1 MYINYDD
8 QAPARVIGSFTHSKN
23 EEFKNGITSLM
34 EGFKGQMG
42 VDPLRDIYTILE
54 NDVLAEQ
61 YKDALIGDIL
71 DTEFDD
77 PYLNLMPKKLEQ
89 VYENSAMTIL
99 KENYGAPQLNPIV
112 GYTLPILKKNFIENH
127 GKDIV
132 MTEVP
137 SKPVIKLSF
146 ERKFLKDKEGK
157 KYYVPEIFYDDS
169 YKEVSAKAKGKPIS
183 NKWYPEAGALPMQ
196 DLNLLNESGGTIEA
210 RDRLAFDFCIDAVK
224 LNIDGEEV
232 VKEGL
237 SIKPDISSNS
247 SFNYRI
253 KHTKKDGTVVEE
265 LLTGAVDFYHGT
277 VTIATSG
284 ALCKQVRFGGHLSN
298 ENNVQTIELD
308 GEREIVTWM
317 IGEGE
322 RINAPLT
329 IEKIKD
335 MRALAG
341 IDVTAEAVS
350 DMSVALTNFEDNHI
364 MSYLHDSLAIWKDKK
379 DLPFGYTGGFVETAV
394 FNCVPDHGLLTQ
406 SDYIEKEMKFR
417 FNRLLSKLKTKLLT
431 TDMMFVAY
439 GHPNNIELLNAAVDW
454 KFDEGSKIGGVTLDY
469 KFGVIT
475 ESGTRIHVV
484 STLKVPEDEG
494 IRIVGYPTTDE
505 QITFKHFKY
514 SFNIEN
520 MYRNP
525 LTPLVP
531 NIMGT
536 HRYLTESLL
545 PIQGQLRL
553 EENDFGI
560 DPRN

>member
-77 PYLNLMPKKLEQ
+77 EYLNLMPKKLEQ

-210 RDRLAFDFCIDAVK
+210 RDRLAFDF
-224 LNIDGEEV
+224 
-232 VKEGL
+232 
-237 SIKPDISSNS
+237 
-247 SFNYRI
+247 
-253 KHTKKDGTVVEE
+253 
-265 LLTGAVDFYHGT
+265 
-277 VTIATSG
+277 
-284 ALCKQVRFGGHLSN
+284 
-298 ENNVQTIELD
+298 
-308 GEREIVTWM
+308 
-317 IGEGE
+317 
-322 RINAPLT
+322 
-329 IEKIKD
+329 
-335 MRALAG
+335 
-341 IDVTAEAVS
+341 
-350 DMSVALTNFEDNHI
+350 
-364 MSYLHDSLAIWKDKK
+364 
-379 DLPFGYTGGFVETAV
+379 
-394 FNCVPDHGLLTQ
+394 
-406 SDYIEKEMKFR
+406 
-417 FNRLLSKLKTKLLT
+417 
-431 TDMMFVAY
+431 
-439 GHPNNIELLNAAVDW
+439 
-454 KFDEGSKIGGVTLDY
+454 
-469 KFGVIT
+469 
-475 ESGTRIHVV
+475 
-484 STLKVPEDEG
+484 
-494 IRIVGYPTTDE
+494 
-505 QITFKHFKY
+505 
-514 SFNIEN
+514 
-520 MYRNP
+520 
-525 LTPLVP
+525 
-531 NIMGT
+531 
-536 HRYLTESLL
+536 
-545 PIQGQLRL
+545 
-553 EENDFGI
+553 
-560 DPRN
+560 